1 MLIFHLQ
8 WRSSLFIQ
16 NKFIFRESIQKNIKS
31 LLCHFSAQNPAVA
44 LHFSHSKSQSPY
56 KRPGR
61 PTRSTLSCPPN
72 CPVSALTSSPTA
84 LPFALFWLHKPFCVA
99 PAFALPGVPFPQI
112 VTWLMPSPSSSLH
125 TNVISMQPILT
136 MLFEI
141 VTLPTPL
148 PPGLYPPYRAFL
160 FFCFLSQHLLPS
172 NLVHGLLFFPLF

>member
-1 MLIFHLQ
+1 M
-8 WRSSLFIQ
+8 
-16 NKFIFRESIQKNIKS
+16 
-31 LLCHFSAQNPAVA
+31 A

-84 LPFALFWLHKPFCVA
+84 LPFTLFRLHKPFCVA

-125 TNVISMQPILT
+125 TNVISMQPILI

-148 PPGLYPPYRAFL
+148 PPGLSTLLTELFCSFVFFHSTCYLLTLYMVCCFCPFFGCLSSPHWDANSTMAGPPE
-160 FFCFLSQHLLPS
+160 P
-172 NLVHGLLFFPLF
+172 